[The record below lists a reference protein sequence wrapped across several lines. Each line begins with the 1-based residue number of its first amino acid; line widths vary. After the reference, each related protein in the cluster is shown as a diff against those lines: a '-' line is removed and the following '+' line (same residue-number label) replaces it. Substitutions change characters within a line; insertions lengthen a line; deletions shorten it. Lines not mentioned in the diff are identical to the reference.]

1 MGNTFTYVIE
11 LIGTVAFAIS
21 GIRLAVY
28 KRFDW
33 FGAYV
38 IGFVTAIGGGT
49 LRDLLLGAP
58 VFWMQTPMY
67 LAATGVALA
76 AVIIIRKPLV
86 QGFRSLFLFDAIGL
100 ALFVII
106 GISKTLDM
114 GHPMWVAI
122 VMGGVTGAFGGV
134 VRDILINEEPLFFRK
149 EIYATACLAGG
160 VIYGLVRMFAEA
172 TVLPDIACAVT
183 VIGLRILAN
192 HYKWR
197 LPILEADHSFR
208 KKK

>member
-76 AVIIIRKPLV
+76 AVIVHTQAFSARFSLIVPL
-86 QGFRSLFLFDAIGL
+86 LMLYGL

-114 GHPMWVAI
+114 GHPMV
-122 VMGGVTGAFGGV
+122 GGYRNGWRNGCFRWRGA
-134 VRDILINEEPLFFRK
+134 RHTYQRRTALFSAKRFM
-149 EIYATACLAGG
+149 LQP
-160 VIYGLVRMFAEA
+160 V
-172 TVLPDIACAVT
+172 
-183 VIGLRILAN
+183 
-192 HYKWR
+192 WR
-197 LPILEADHSFR
+197 AA
-208 KKK
+208 